1 MALLY
6 PLLQEINHFKF
17 FRPVLTDRDIRL
29 SPATRQ
35 PSQLGG
41 HLYLIVG
48 VGRQLVHA
56 LPP

>member
-6 PLLQEINHFKF
+6 PLLRVSTTLSSSALF
-17 FRPVLTDRDIRL
+17 LTDRDIRL
-29 SPATRQ
+29 PPATRQ